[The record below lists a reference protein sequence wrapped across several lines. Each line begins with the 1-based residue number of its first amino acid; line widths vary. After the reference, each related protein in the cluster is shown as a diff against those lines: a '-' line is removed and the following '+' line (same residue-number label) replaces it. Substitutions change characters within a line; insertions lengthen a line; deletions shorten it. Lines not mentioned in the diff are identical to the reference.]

1 MKIAVIVG
9 VNADSYSDYD
19 RSPWL
24 EDMPDELFSLS
35 NSFSE
40 PSSDVCVGYYL
51 QKHYPKYNVDI
62 LTYDDVSL
70 EKFNE

>member
-1 MKIAVIVG
+1 MRIGIVVG
-9 VNADSYSDYD
+9 INADSYSDYK

-24 EDMPDELFSLS
+24 KDIPDEIVSLS
-35 NSFSE
+35 NSFDE

-70 EKFNE
+70 EKFN